1 MGKDNLRI
9 IDWLLSSGR
18 SAALETHSAFGAFWQ
33 AFSKE
38 SGSWNSPVD
47 RAIAG
52 GSVADCMAYAFAA
65 GYCAALQRLFPA
77 LPVNMPASFC
87 ITEEKGAH
95 PRAIET
101 RLTPVEIDPKRGKAF
116 TVNGRKKYVSCA
128 GEAGLLLVAASEGRT
143 VDGRNRVRV
152 VQIDAKTPGIRIV
165 PVKGLNLVP
174 EISHGEL
181 IFTDVAVFEADL
193 LPGDGYTAYIKPFR
207 TVEDLH
213 VSAAILGYLFK
224 SACKYDWGREVLEN
238 ILGCTVSVRSL
249 ACCSPDSPKV
259 HIVTHEALKRIR
271 DLSVRLDPFWEKAG
285 RKAKEAWD
293 RDKALMDIADKARA
307 LRLRAAWKFYEER
320 GKKD

>member
-1 MGKDNLRI
+1 MEKDNLRI

-18 SAALETHSAFGAFWQ
+18 SAAPETYSAFEDFWQ

-38 SGSWNSPVD
+38 SGSWEPPVD

-52 GSVADCMAYAFAA
+52 GAVADCMAYAFAA
-65 GYCAALQRLFPA
+65 GYCAALQRLVPA
-77 LPVNMPASFC
+77 LPVNTPACFC
-87 ITEEKGAH
+87 ITEEQGAH
-95 PRAIET
+95 PRAIKT
-101 RLTPVEIDPKRGKAF
+101 RLAPVEINSKRGKAF
-116 TVNGRKKYVSCA
+116 TVNGRKKYVTCA
-128 GEAGLLLVAASEGRT
+128 GEAGLFLVAASEGT
-143 VDGRNRVRV
+143 TDDGRNRIRV

-224 SACKYDWGREVLEN
+224 SACKYDWGRELLEN
-238 ILGCTVSVRSL
+238 ILGCIASVRNL
-249 ACCSPDSPKV
+249 ACCSPDSPEV
-259 HIVTHEALKRIR
+259 HIVIHDALKRIR
-271 DLSVRLDPFWEKAG
+271 DLSARLDPCWEEAG

-293 RDKALMDIADKARA
+293 RDKALMNIADKARA
-307 LRLRAAWKFYEER
+307 LRLQAAWKFYEEPVR
-320 GKKD
+320 Y